1 MDAANDK
8 IANLQAE
15 ADKVSGLVA
24 QSTTFATRIDT
35 LQKKNTELTEENII
49 MRKNMEA
56 AIADA
61 EEFARL
67 LGLNYDFDDGK
78 NLKNRLADGEYD
90 LLVETKAKY
99 GLEEVL
105 RALKA
110 AKQKLAILEAM

>member
-1 MDAANDK
+1 
-8 IANLQAE
+8 
-15 ADKVSGLVA
+15 
-24 QSTTFATRIDT
+24 
-35 LQKKNTELTEENII
+35 
-49 MRKNMEA
+49 MRKDMEA

-67 LGLNYDFDDGK
+67 LGLDYDFEGGR
-78 NLKNRLADGEYD
+78 NLRNRLANGDYD

-110 AKQKLAILEAM
+110 AKQKLAILEAK